1 MARTL
6 EGVTPDPVAV
16 SSPSWQV
23 DARATLAD
31 ERHHAWSPPWS
42 ASCFDDDEHE
52 QADPADTVG
61 HLAVLRVRVP
71 WILETTAS
79 GLNEELM

>member
-31 ERHHAWSPPWS
+31 ERHHVESALAGAKASMTTNTNKQIRPTLWDIWLSS
-42 ASCFDDDEHE
+42 ASVFRGSSRP
-52 QADPADTVG
+52 QRAD
-61 HLAVLRVRVP
+61 
-71 WILETTAS
+71 
-79 GLNEELM
+79 LMRS